1 MNTSEPEGWINNDD
15 IYFKISDD
23 KSYSGDSEIDSDS
36 ETETETESESSSG
49 YNSSKDEKITNFK
62 GYMKNTKKYKKIF
75 LDEDFLPE

>member
-36 ETETETESESSSG
+36 ETEKETESESS
-49 YNSSKDEKITNFK
+49 
-62 GYMKNTKKYKKIF
+62 
-75 LDEDFLPE
+75 

>member
-1 MNTSEPEGWINNDD
+1 METREPDGWVNNDD

-23 KSYSGDSEIDSDS
+23 SDGSEIDSDS
-36 ETETETESESSSG
+36 ETETESESSSG
-49 YNSSKDEKITNFK
+49 YNSSKDEKITTFK